1 MIMMMFVGMFM
12 SMMMLGGSGT
22 LFGPLLGSV
31 LITLVMEVLRGIPGV
46 GSYMQLTYGL
56 ILLAIMMFMPQ
67 GVSGLI
73 SQLRFKRMKKKME
86 SLAEKNRGPG
96 GDTNA

>member
-1 MIMMMFVGMFM
+1 MFM

-22 LFGPLLGSV
+22 LFGPLLGST
-31 LITLVMEVLRGIPGV
+31 LITLVMEILRGIPGV

-73 SQLRFKRMKKKME
+73 SQVRFKRMKKK
-86 SLAEKNRGPG
+86 LEKQEEQERHTG
-96 GDTNA
+96 GNEHA